1 PGAACARPAKLFD
14 RERRPGWRRLR
25 SAARRGELQI
35 QLASRRLRREVGCWN
50 SGKPYGWVPAPV
62 PGASAKAKLRGKL
75 RMMNHRLVFNIFLV
89 VAFTGV
95 AFAQSDWN
103 EPFPPHRIAD
113 NLYYVGSKGL
123 STYLITTD

>member
-1 PGAACARPAKLFD
+1 M
-14 RERRPGWRRLR
+14 
-25 SAARRGELQI
+25 SAPI
-35 QLASRRLRREVGCWN
+35 
-50 SGKPYGWVPAPV
+50 

-75 RMMNHRLVFNIFLV
+75 RMMNHRLVFNAFLV
-89 VAFTGV
+89 VAFTGI

-123 STYLITTD
+123 STYLITTDVGHILINSSFERCCLLSSSAGGTRFRIGFAPLRKSVP